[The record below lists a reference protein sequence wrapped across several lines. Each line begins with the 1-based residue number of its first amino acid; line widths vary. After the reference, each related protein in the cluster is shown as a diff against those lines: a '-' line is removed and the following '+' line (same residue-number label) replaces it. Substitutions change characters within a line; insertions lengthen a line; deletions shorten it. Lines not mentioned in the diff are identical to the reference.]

1 MNESN
6 YDLVPTRLAVAA
18 MRDNGYKNTAY
29 AVAELIDN
37 SIQAGATHVELLAG
51 EVEELVQQRKRSRIK
66 EIAVL
71 DNGCG
76 MDAKTLRIALQFGNG
91 SRLGDRSGIGR
102 FGMGLP
108 SASISQAQRV
118 EVWSWTDG
126 PDQANFTYIDLAD
139 IEEGRQNAV
148 PEPVVDPVPE
158 KWRRVAEQIG
168 DSGTL
173 VLWSRLDRVMWRKA
187 NTIIDRSEYLIGRMY
202 RRYLHEG
209 TVTIRLAEYDAEQY
223 SQAQRARFAEVND
236 PIYLMT
242 PSSTPAP
249 FDVAPMFQPDGDLWE
264 VQHKLPASDG
274 TLYPVT
280 LRFTVAKDEVRKKP
294 QAGNTPYGKHAKD
307 NIGVSLM
314 RAGRELD
321 LDQSLVNGYDPR
333 ERWWGVEVDF
343 PPALDELF
351 GVTNNKQAAR
361 HFSEIT
367 STIEAL
373 VADDNRSAAEM
384 KDEMEENDDPA
395 APLVDVVST
404 VVRRLR
410 GIREVIKI
418 QTKGQIKQRQRH
430 LDSAEAQA
438 TEVTKKFQEEGR
450 KGESDAGE
458 TLPDHERVEALLQEF
473 EETGLSAEQAREIS
487 EDIVRHGVKYTFA
500 EGPLDGRAFFNVRPV
515 AGEIVI
521 KININHPAYE
531 HLVEALQT
539 EISEDDDRDEL
550 ASRLTRANRGLRLLL
565 MAWAR
570 YEDEE
575 ENPVRRETLQDIRT
589 DWGRVAARFMRG
601 I

>member
-1 MNESN
+1 MSETN

-37 SIQAGATHVELLAG
+37 SIQAGATRVELLAG
-51 EVEELVQQRKRSRIK
+51 EVEELVQQRKRSRIR

-76 MDAKTLRIALQFGNG
+76 MDSKTLRIALQFGNG

-118 EVWSWTDG
+118 EVWSWTDS
-126 PDQANFTYIDLAD
+126 PERANYTFIDLAE
-139 IEEGRQNAV
+139 IEKGKQNSV
-148 PEPVVDPVPE
+148 PEPIVNPVPE
-158 KWRRVAEQIG
+158 KWYRVAEQIG
-168 DSGTL
+168 NSGTL
-173 VLWSRLDRVMWRKA
+173 VVWTRLDRVMWRKSS
-187 NTIIDRSEYLIGRMY
+187 TIIDRSEYLIGRMY

-209 TVTIRLAEYDAEQY
+209 KITIRLAEYDAEHY
-223 SQAQRARFAEVND
+223 SAARRARFAEVND
-236 PIYLMT
+236 PIYLMN

-249 FDVAPMFQPDGDLWE
+249 YDTTPMFQPDGDLWAVE
-264 VQHKLPASDG
+264 HKVPASDG

-373 VADDNRSAAEM
+373 VADDTRSAAEM
-384 KDEMEENDDPA
+384 KDEMEDNDDPA

-418 QTKGQIKQRQRH
+418 QAKGQVKQRLRH
-430 LDSAEAQA
+430 LESAEAQA
-438 TEVTKKFQEEGR
+438 TEVTKKLQEEGR
-450 KGESDAGE
+450 TGESDAGE
-458 TLPDHERVEALLQEF
+458 ALPDHERVEALQQEF
-473 EETGLSAEQAREIS
+473 EETGLSAQQAREIS
-487 EDIVRHGVKYTFA
+487 EDIVRHGAKYSFA
-500 EGPLDGRAFFNVRPV
+500 ESRLDGGAFFNVRPV
-515 AGEIVI
+515 AGEII
-521 KININHPAYE
+521 ISLNINHPAYTN
-531 HLVEALQT
+531 LVEVLQT
-539 EISEDDDRDEL
+539 EVSEDDSRDEL
-550 ASRLTRANRGLRLLL
+550 ASRLTRANHGLRLLL

-575 ENPVRRETLQDIRT
+575 ENPIRREALQDIRT
-589 DWGRVAARFMRG
+589 DWGRVASRFMRG
-601 I
+601 S